1 MKTTYYCNSKINSRI
16 LFPVL
21 FLLLTFLISPVLS
34 GQAGREKVAPLV
46 TSEWL
51 NGNLTNSEIVVLHV
65 SAVRA
70 DYENNHIPGARFLW
84 PGYVSVSTELQ
95 STIPA
100 ETADLKKTL
109 QGLGVSTGSHIILCG
124 ISGNL
129 VQVCRIFVTL
139 EKIGFRGRV
148 SVLDGGFEEWKKAGH
163 LVSVES
169 PLVKKGKISTSPY
182 ENLVD
187 AQWMVKNLENNSYR
201 IIDAR
206 AKAQYDGTPDGVRS
220 GHIKGAKNIPP
231 TELFDS
237 KTYLFL
243 PVEKLK
249 ENFAK
254 LNIGS
259 GLRPVFYCNSGNSAS
274 VAYVGAVILGYEPLV
289 YDGSMEEW
297 AARQELPMEKVDLK

>member
-1 MKTTYYCNSKINSRI
+1 MRTIDNSVDTSKFRK

-21 FLLLTFLISPVLS
+21 ILLVTFLSSPVLS
-34 GQAGREKVAPLV
+34 GQVSKEKVMPLV
-46 TSEWL
+46 TSGWL
-51 NGNLTNSEIVVLHV
+51 KENITKSGIVVLHI
-65 SAVRA
+65 SAVRS

-84 PGYVSVSTELQ
+84 PGYVSVSTEVQ
-95 STIPA
+95 STVPA
-100 ETADLKKTL
+100 EKAALKKTL
-109 QGLGVSTGSHIILCG
+109 QGLGVSSGSHIVLCG
-124 ISGNL
+124 ISGNI

-139 EKIGFRGRV
+139 EQFGFRGRV
-148 SVLDGGFEEWKKAGH
+148 SILDGGFEEWKKAGNE
-163 LVSVES
+163 VSAETPIVN
-169 PLVKKGKISTSPY
+169 KGRITSAFY
-182 ENLVD
+182 DNLVD
-187 AQWMVKNLENNSYR
+187 AQWMVRNLENKSYS

-206 AKAQYDGTPDGVRS
+206 AKAQYDGTTDAVRS

-237 KTYLFL
+237 KSFLFL
-243 PVEKLK
+243 PAEKLK

-259 GLRPVFYCNSGNSAS
+259 GVRPVFYCNTGNSAS

-297 AARQELPMEKVDLK
+297 AARQELPMEKAEK

>member
-1 MKTTYYCNSKINSRI
+1 MKTNCISKRNSNSGI

-21 FLLLTFLISPVLS
+21 ILSLIFLSSSALS
-34 GQAGREKVAPLV
+34 GQISKNRVQPLV
-46 TSEWL
+46 TSSWL
-51 NGNLTNSEIVVLHV
+51 EENLTKSGIVVLHV
-65 SAVRA
+65 SAIKA

-84 PGYVSVSTELQ
+84 PGYVSVSTEEQ

-100 ETADLKKTL
+100 KTDDLKKTL
-109 QGLGVSTGSHIILCG
+109 QGLGVSSDSHIILYG
-124 ISGNL
+124 IYGNI

-139 EKIGFRGRV
+139 EQFGFRGRV
-148 SVLDGGFEEWKKAGH
+148 SILDGGFEEWKNTGH
-163 LVSVES
+163 KVSVET
-169 PLVKKGKISTSPY
+169 PLIKKGKILPSLY

-187 AQWMVKNLENNSYR
+187 AQWMVKNLENNSYT

-206 AKAQYDGTPDGVRS
+206 AKAQYDGTPGGARP

-237 KTYLFL
+237 KSFLFL

-259 GLRPVFYCNSGNSAS
+259 GVRPVFYCNSGNSAS

-297 AARQELPMEKVDLK
+297 ASKPELPMQVTEK

>member
-1 MKTTYYCNSKINSRI
+1 MKTPDYSDNKNNSRF

-21 FLLLTFLISPVLS
+21 VLLLTFLVSPVLS
-34 GQAGREKVAPLV
+34 GQAGKEKVKPLV

-51 NGNLTNSEIVVLHV
+51 NGNLTKSEIVVLHV

-84 PGYVSVSTELQ
+84 PGYVSVSNEVQ

-124 ISGNL
+124 ISGNI

-163 LVSVES
+163 LVSVET
-169 PLVKKGKISTSPY
+169 PLVKKGKISITAY
-182 ENLVD
+182 DNLVD
-187 AQWMVKNLENNSYR
+187 DQWMLKNLENKSYS

-220 GHIKGAKNIPP
+220 GHIKGAKNILPS
-231 TELFDS
+231 ELYDS

-259 GLRPVFYCNSGNSAS
+259 GVRPVFYCNTGNSATA
-274 VAYVGAVILGYEPLV
+274 AYVGALILGYEPLV

-297 AARQELPMEKVDLK
+297 AANHELPMEKAEK